1 MRRRA
6 TPATKRSLRSLRRCG
21 NPWVGLLSLSLLLGI
36 TTFVG
41 CIHEEEDLPSE
52 VINHVATGDPVPAFT
67 VSDGHGNS
75 FSSEQFIGKRSL
87 LLLFHT
93 DCGDCRRELP
103 KIEQVWQM
111 IQGDDDYQVVAIA
124 RREER
129 ASIDRYWQA
138 NGLTL
143 PTYLDPER
151 EVFDL
156 FANSTI
162 PRLYIINTK
171 GEISW
176 MGIETIV
183 LSAEELYD
191 KVVNQP

>member
-1 MRRRA
+1 MPLLIGA
-6 TPATKRSLRSLRRCG
+6 T
-21 NPWVGLLSLSLLLGI
+21 LLS
-36 TTFVG
+36 G
-41 CIHEEEDLPSE
+41 CIHDKVDLPSE
-52 VINHVATGDPVPAFT
+52 VINYVEPGDPVPPFT
-67 VSDGHGNS
+67 VSDGRGNS

-93 DCGDCRRELP
+93 DCSDCRRELP
-103 KIEQVWQM
+103 KIEQVWQRL
-111 IQGDDDYQVVAIA
+111 QGEDDYLVVAIA
-124 RREER
+124 RKEER
-129 ASIDRYWQA
+129 SSIDLYWEA

-151 EVFDL
+151 EVFNL

-171 GEISW
+171 GKISW
-176 MGIETIV
+176 MGIETID
-183 LSAEELYD
+183 LSAEELYE